1 MDAEFTSREAQLAFA
16 ASRMWVT
23 DLVRGYHQDRLL
35 NFVDFLEVR
44 ARLRVYVS
52 VCVFVLCVCV

>member
-44 ARLRVYVS
+44 CVCGC
-52 VCVFVLCVCV
+52 VCVFRGFVCV